1 MEEGVVVVVENIRVG
16 VLRGLVIKEQW
27 DGVGGKRSMYLIG
40 PTEFLYVYWFGK
52 RTNFGEEER

>member
-1 MEEGVVVVVENIRVG
+1 MVVVVENIRVG